1 VVIEAIESG
10 AIETGQPDRPG
21 GAVQAVAQLQ
31 DGADAG
37 LRGYGAGPVG
47 RLLAAVAAPAD
58 DAPGMDAEVGAEFR
72 TALLAELARRYLR
85 AVRAHARGSGAP
97 RVWQVVLS
105 RWEGGAGDPARTV
118 LAGAHALVCF
128 DLPPAVVSACT
139 LLARTPGP
147 VEQAVVQAV
156 TDRIARLAN
165 DAAAHDTAAT
175 DTRSREDASGLAL
188 LLSRSECWR
197 QAEHLWTLRGRPSEA
212 EKERAALDW
221 RAALV
226 ARALLGSS

>member
-10 AIETGQPDRPG
+10 AIETGEPDRPC
-21 GAVQAVAQLQ
+21 GAVEAVARLQ

-37 LRGYGAGPVG
+37 VRGHGAGPVG
-47 RLLAAVAAPAD
+47 RLLTAVAVPDVEAV
-58 DAPGMDAEVGAEFR
+58 DAEADGEFR
-72 TALLAELARRYLR
+72 AALLAELARRYLR
-85 AVRAHARGSGAP
+85 AVRAQARGSEAL

-105 RWEGGAGDPARTV
+105 RWEGGARDPARIA
-118 LAGAHALVCF
+118 LAGAHALVCY

-139 LLARTPGP
+139 LLGRSPGP
-147 VEQAVVQAV
+147 VERAVVQAL
-156 TDRIARLAN
+156 TGRIARLAN
-165 DAAAHDTAAT
+165 DAAGKDTG
-175 DTRSREDASGLAL
+175 SRDDASGLAL

-212 EKERAALDW
+212 EKERAAMDW

-226 ARALLGSS
+226 ARALLGG

>member
-1 VVIEAIESG
+1 VLVAIESG
-10 AIETGQPDRPG
+10 AAETGDPDRRG
-21 GAVQAVAQLQ
+21 GVLDAVAGLQ
-31 DGADAG
+31 DGADSG
-37 LRGYGAGPVG
+37 VPGHGAGPAG
-47 RLLAAVAAPAD
+47 RLLTAIAAPD
-58 DAPGMDAEVGAEFR
+58 DAASGGPAQVDTEFR
-72 TALLAELARRYLR
+72 AALVAELARRYLR
-85 AVRAHARGSGAP
+85 AVRAHARGSGTP
-97 RVWQVVLS
+97 RVWQVLLS
-105 RWEGGAGDPARTV
+105 RWEGGTGDPARTA

-139 LLARTPGP
+139 LLGRSPGP
-147 VEQAVVQAV
+147 VEQAAVQAV
-156 TDRIARLAN
+156 TGQIARLAN
-165 DAAAHDTAAT
+165 EAPAT
-175 DTRSREDASGLAL
+175 DSRSEDDASGLAL

>member
-10 AIETGQPDRPG
+10 AIETGEPGRPC
-21 GAVQAVAQLQ
+21 GAVEAVARLQ

-37 LRGYGAGPVG
+37 VRGHGAGPVG
-47 RLLAAVAAPAD
+47 RLLTAVAAPDVEAV
-58 DAPGMDAEVGAEFR
+58 DAEADGEFR
-72 TALLAELARRYLR
+72 SALLAEMARRYLR
-85 AVRAHARGSGAP
+85 AVRAQARGSEAL

-105 RWEGGAGDPARTV
+105 RWEGGARDPARIA
-118 LAGAHALVCF
+118 LAGAHALVCY

-139 LLARTPGP
+139 LLGRSPGL
-147 VEQAVVQAV
+147 VEQAAVRAV

-165 DAAAHDTAAT
+165 DTAA
-175 DTRSREDASGLAL
+175 DARSRDDARGLAL

-226 ARALLGSS
+226 ARALLGH